1 MPRAF
6 VSSGRIRIMRHLF
19 PPIMR
24 KHLGHAEQIA
34 VTEGPTNSAVHP
46 VSPQAT
52 DDRRMELWNKY
63 LDLLASE
70 DDDPVTPKRYPILA
84 QAREILDAAS
94 RRPQTSTIMRLT
106 ASFRSLDP
114 QQDSQ
119 QAEQALAA
127 LKKEIEKPDS
137 VLWAEIESDDD
148 DVWQKIGTTFDS
160 VYG

>member
-1 MPRAF
+1 
-6 VSSGRIRIMRHLF
+6 
-19 PPIMR
+19 
-24 KHLGHAEQIA
+24 
-34 VTEGPTNSAVHP
+34 
-46 VSPQAT
+46 
-52 DDRRMELWNKY
+52 
-63 LDLLASE
+63 
-70 DDDPVTPKRYPILA
+70 
-84 QAREILDAAS
+84 
-94 RRPQTSTIMRLT
+94 MRLT